1 MVHAHNQPN
10 DAQAEY
16 RKPHLPTRRKAKKQ
30 SSDHKCQNPF
40 ISQDIFFA
48 TQSFS
53 VSPAPTDNMNGYAIP
68 SPYTVFADVSR
79 QVPGR
84 LPIDPQK
91 MTSHEKLGVGLGVSA
106 GILAFIGMVIAIF
119 LLRKR
124 RRDFA
129 EVRPLIQELKK
140 ELTGS

>member
-1 MVHAHNQPN
+1 MVHAHNQSN
-10 DAQAEY
+10 DAQTQY
-16 RKPHLPTRRKAKKQ
+16 CMPHLPTKVQANKQ

-40 ISQDIFFA
+40 VSQDIFFA

-68 SPYTVFADVSR
+68 SPYTVFAEVSK
-79 QVPGR
+79 QQPGR
-84 LPIDPQK
+84 LPIDPQA

-119 LLRKR
+119 MLRKR

-129 EVRPLIQELKK
+129 EVRPLTPRGQ
-140 ELTGS
+140 GADR